1 MTLLTR
7 SRPASFPSF
16 AALTALTAFVALAI
30 GCVADTTQAEP
41 DDDAP
46 ASATSEENLTFRS
59 AATSNVNLRDGELVL
74 TFDDGPAQ
82 TSVDVAE
89 LLRSRGHTGL
99 FFAVSHHL
107 GTVEGG
113 RVRLDDTAAGRLGAI
128 AARGQL
134 VANHTHNHCIQTASA
149 AAPCSGRAFADLPA
163 SEMKR
168 QVESADVLIRAAL
181 ERAGRTSAYLPFFRA
196 PGNSWSATAAT
207 TLASASLPANAY
219 GPIAWNLPR
228 AGEEDFQ
235 CWRRSESVETCA
247 SRYLAAW
254 NAMPSGGQKAVVLIH
269 DNFANAAALT
279 RAILDGLVGRRTKA
293 GNTIRVVRP
302 GCIVGCTR

>member
-1 MTLLTR
+1 M
-7 SRPASFPSF
+7 
-16 AALTALTAFVALAI
+16 
-30 GCVADTTQAEP
+30 GCTADTTQAEA
-41 DDDAP
+41 DEDAP
-46 ASATSEENLTFRS
+46 STATAEEDLTFRA
-59 AATSNVNLRDGELVL
+59 AATSNTNLRDGELVL

-113 RVRLDDTAAGRLGAI
+113 RATLNDAAATRLGAI
-128 AARGQL
+128 AERGQL
-134 VANHTHNHCIQTASA
+134 VANHTHDHCIRGASA

-163 SEMKR
+163 NEMKR
-168 QVESADVLIRAAL
+168 QVETADILIRAGL
-181 ERAGRTSAYLPFFRA
+181 TRAGRSSAYLPFFRA
-196 PGNSWSATAAT
+196 PGNSWNATAAT
-207 TLASASLPANAY
+207 TLAGASLPANAY

-235 CWRRSESVETCA
+235 CWRRGDTVSTCA

-269 DNFANAAALT
+269 DNFPNAAALT

-293 GNTIRVVRP
+293 GNTVRVVRP